1 MRKSMLAGALAL
13 VALLTVALD
22 PAMACGR
29 RGGGRFGGGGGFNNG
44 GCYNGGYYGGYYN
57 GGYNGGVIY
66 GGYTPYYQPS
76 VEEIPQ
82 LTQPVPVEPGTGS
95 APTAPIQVRDQ
106 YGRIYYLVPESQ
118 YKKMQPQKEKEK

>member
-44 GCYNGGYYGGYYN
+44 GCYNGGYYGGY
-57 GGYNGGVIY
+57 YNGGVIY

>member
-44 GCYNGGYYGGYYN
+44 GCYNGGYYN